1 MNAKISI
8 FIFRMQSSLTGLQE
22 SLLMCGCRRSDQCQD
37 SLKCG
42 HYLNAQKKE
51 AIILR

>member
-8 FIFRMQSSLTGLQE
+8 FIFHMQSLLIGLPE
-22 SLLMCGCRRSDQCQD
+22 SLQMYGYRRSDQCQD

>member
-1 MNAKISI
+1 
-8 FIFRMQSSLTGLQE
+8 
-22 SLLMCGCRRSDQCQD
+22 MCGCRRSDQCQG

-42 HYLNAQKKE
+42 HYLNVQKKE